1 MKKFCLFLI
10 LICVS
15 LLCVSCKK
23 NRRVEQIKLDSSE
36 PLALAVDV
44 EWAVVT
50 DPYVT
55 FREDKEWTSKDTG
68 HVKKGEILKVL
79 GYSYSSKNERW
90 VKFEQGFLPL
100 KCVTVYSNRFQAE
113 KVSKGLEEK

>member
-1 MKKFCLFLI
+1 MKRFLLFLI
-10 LICVS
+10 LVLIS
-15 LLCVSCKK
+15 FSWVSCKK
-23 NRRVEQIKLDSSE
+23 NRNTEISLDTSD

-55 FREDKEWTSKDTG
+55 FHEDKEWNSKDAG

-100 KCVTVYSNRFQAE
+100 RCVTVYSNRFQAE
-113 KVSKGLEEK
+113 KISKGLESK